1 MKLYASYGVRDFVLC
16 LGFKGWVIKE
26 FFLQYRAM
34 VSDVTVH
41 LGHHEKV
48 EFHGESEEAD
58 WRVTLVDTG
67 ERAETGAR
75 VWNARRYLEGSER
88 FCLTYG
94 DGVGD
99 IDVRSLVSEH
109 EDSGKT
115 AMLTGVRPEGRFGEL
130 EVDGS
135 IVESF
140 NEKPN
145 ALSGYINGGFMVFN
159 TESALHYFR
168 SGEDLNLEREV
179 LPAMVRDRELAVH
192 RHDGFW
198 QCMDTM
204 REYKLLNDMWAA
216 GRASWKTW

>member
-1 MKLYASYGVRDFVLC
+1 MTLYFVWDSRGGL
-16 LGFKGWVIKE
+16 LKS

-41 LGHHEKV
+41 LGREEQV
-48 EFHGESEEAD
+48 EFHGSTDEAD

-67 ERAETGAR
+67 EKAETGAR
-75 VWNARRYLEGSER
+75 VWNARRYLEDTEH

-99 IDVRSLVSEH
+99 VDITTLLEEH
-109 EDSGKT
+109 AASDKV

-130 EVDGS
+130 DIAGDL
-135 IVESF
+135 VEHF

-145 ALSGYINGGFMVFN
+145 ALSGYINGGFMVFD
-159 TESALHYFR
+159 TKAALPYFR
-168 SGEDLNLEREV
+168 AGNDLNLEREV
-179 LPAMVRDRELAVH
+179 LPAMVRDRQLAVH
-192 RHDGFW
+192 QHNGFW

-204 REYKLLNDMWAA
+204 REYKLLNDMWAS
-216 GRASWKTW
+216 GQASWKTW